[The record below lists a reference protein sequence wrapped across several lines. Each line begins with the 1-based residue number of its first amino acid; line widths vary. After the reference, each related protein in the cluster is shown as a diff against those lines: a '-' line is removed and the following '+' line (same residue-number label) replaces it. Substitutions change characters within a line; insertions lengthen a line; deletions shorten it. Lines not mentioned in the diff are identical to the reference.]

1 MLRMAES
8 EDLRAFIREIMARY
22 DKRDAEWR
30 ARMAALD
37 AAEARRHSEAMA
49 KISETREQNQQIY
62 AEARAQREGLFRLL
76 DRMDGRGDTPPA

>member
-1 MLRMAES
+1 MAES

-37 AAEARRHSEAMA
+37 AAEARRHFEAMRRFA
-49 KISETREQNQQIY
+49 ESRERDAELY
-62 AEARAQREGLFRLL
+62 AEGRAQREALFRML
-76 DRMDGRGDTPPA
+76 DKLDGRGGPAVGRA